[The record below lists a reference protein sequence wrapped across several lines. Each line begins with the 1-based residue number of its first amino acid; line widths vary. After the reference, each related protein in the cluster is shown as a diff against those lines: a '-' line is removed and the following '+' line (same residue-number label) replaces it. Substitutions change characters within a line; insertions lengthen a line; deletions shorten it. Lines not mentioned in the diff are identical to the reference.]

1 MAVKRIQD
9 LDINNRDLF
18 TGIYGLSAT
27 NEPYIEDN
35 LCRYHLWQELY
46 RYLHYEGYVT
56 IFYNRAFNFFSY
68 QLRDLE
74 LFLGKIHDEASSQ
87 EAASSV
93 SESAAIRHPR
103 CRGPLGSVSI
113 RRAQLTSNSNQ
124 EHPATTGNAIPYPDI
139 ITSRNP
145 EIGQIYQTKRSENR
159 IFDMI
164 FNYVD
169 NHRNHKLVVIFTT
182 PGETR
187 IDDTE
192 QVITNLLARY
202 GGQSITDM
210 PLRILALYQ
219 AQNAP
224 QMLEALNDRQF
235 FSDNHFKSIMFP
247 SSNGE
252 QSIPI
257 DEKHLFCVGR
267 PGPDE
272 IANMLNRR
280 RIFDKLQNV
289 FCQPME
295 ELSSK
300 LWRDFPMRDS
310 YGKKITEPD
319 SGRVRQVQ
327 TINEMLNMDKNIF
340 ETTLVKLDAEGGRQ
354 RLDSLLGIEPIKQK
368 LEAYIRAFHEYRL
381 GRTKNFIP
389 HIALTG
395 NPGTGKTTVAR
406 LIGEILREEGLISI
420 GHFVEAAPKDLIGQY
435 VGQTRVK
442 TAELCQRARGG
453 ILFIDEAYGLC
464 NEDATGNGNSF
475 GKEAVEALLT
485 FMLSPENDSVVV
497 LAGYPRE
504 MEYFLKNGNPGLNR
518 RVPFQWNID
527 DYSPEVLFK
536 ICMKSL
542 GNRELTDDFTTAL
555 KMLLAYKYS
564 MRSSKTW
571 GNAGSAVEI
580 VQKLC
585 TRYIELGITGP
596 MDVDCFP
603 EEYMRHIKDISPE
616 EEADILRDLN
626 ELIGLNSVKKALN
639 GLITSVK
646 TERYQMRC
654 QGVAAGFAR
663 NMNYIFAGNP
673 GTGKTTVAR
682 KLGNILYQFGILESP
697 EVVEADVNKIN
708 NGNPA
713 KNMVDFCDKAIG
725 KVLFI
730 DEAYSLSNHGDTRAI
745 DALTDA
751 LTKDDYK
758 GKMAVVLAGYS
769 SDMNQFLETNK
780 GLNSRFP
787 NQIHFDDYTSE
798 ELWQVLQLHA
808 SYHKPLPLVIHE
820 DCHPYAVDY
829 FNHLSRE
836 NFANAREA
844 ENLLQK
850 LCTHMGIR
858 VYQQRLTDYTIM
870 PEDFESYGHIDPSK
884 VKIGSAD
891 TRSPMEKLDGLKGV
905 EKLKE
910 QFIKYVRDYRY
921 YKEHPQ
927 STRFR
932 PHMAFVGNPGTGK
945 TTVAR
950 IFGKILREEHLLP
963 TGNFVEVKKEDLTRG
978 HVGGTA
984 EQTKAKC
991 KEARGGIMF
1000 IDEAHQLYEGK
1011 DEHGYG
1017 KEALKV
1023 ILTELESREDTL
1035 YIFAGYTAQMNEFL
1049 DKADPGLRSRV
1060 TNIFEFEDY
1069 KPDTLLT
1076 ILRSKLVGMQTTPN
1090 FDKTLSL
1097 VVKNIYDKR
1106 NPFTF
1111 GNARD
1116 MERIAGEIQSEY
1128 LSIHNGQGPL
1138 DTDCIPARYM
1148 RTLREM
1154 TQEEENAIMSE
1165 LNSLQG
1171 LSNVKRTLHKLTQD
1185 AKGMRMKVRRGVAKE
1200 MPLQNLTFLFMGN
1213 PGTGKTTV
1221 AQLMGKILCGYGLLS
1236 SDEVNIYT
1244 KDQIVSKYVGDTQK
1258 NVTEMFNASFGRVL
1272 FIDEAYMLAKDEHGK
1287 EALDQITANM
1297 TNPAYLG
1304 KLAIV
1309 MAGYTKDIMDMLN
1322 ANSGLTSRFAHK
1334 VIFDDY
1340 SNEELWQILSSNI
1353 SKQSLIIDEHE
1364 CKPYADAY
1372 FDKERRS
1379 GANFGNV
1386 RTCNNLLSEITSRQN
1401 CRIASAGNDIDDTA
1415 LITILPEDFPNYEEV
1430 TMMQFADAAQQ
1441 LTQEISTPSYASN
1454 ELIVDCS
1461 LNNPDQKV
1469 RNVKDLDYAVG
1480 LIHSAMGE
1488 GTGFIV
1494 SLKQRYILT
1503 CSHVI
1508 ENGSSF
1514 EFRMLSGEFITH
1526 ARVIWNNYEQDMALM
1541 EVAELP
1547 ADARYLQLDNAI
1559 DQNPEKLTKL
1569 ILCGYPDGS
1578 AFASGVSLVEG
1589 AINNYEKQHAWNDRC
1604 FDTIYA
1610 NVSATHGCSGGPVVR
1625 SEDLSVVGLLQGGKE
1640 GGEIQFITDIHQ
1652 LFSKINIKS

>member
-1 MAVKRIQD
+1 
-9 LDINNRDLF
+9 
-18 TGIYGLSAT
+18 
-27 NEPYIEDN
+27 
-35 LCRYHLWQELY
+35 
-46 RYLHYEGYVT
+46 
-56 IFYNRAFNFFSY
+56 
-68 QLRDLE
+68 
-74 LFLGKIHDEASSQ
+74 
-87 EAASSV
+87 
-93 SESAAIRHPR
+93 
-103 CRGPLGSVSI
+103 
-113 RRAQLTSNSNQ
+113 
-124 EHPATTGNAIPYPDI
+124 
-139 ITSRNP
+139 
-145 EIGQIYQTKRSENR
+145 
-159 IFDMI
+159 
-164 FNYVD
+164 
-169 NHRNHKLVVIFTT
+169 
-182 PGETR
+182 
-187 IDDTE
+187 
-192 QVITNLLARY
+192 
-202 GGQSITDM
+202 
-210 PLRILALYQ
+210 
-219 AQNAP
+219 
-224 QMLEALNDRQF
+224 
-235 FSDNHFKSIMFP
+235 
-247 SSNGE
+247 
-252 QSIPI
+252 
-257 DEKHLFCVGR
+257 
-267 PGPDE
+267 
-272 IANMLNRR
+272 
-280 RIFDKLQNV
+280 
-289 FCQPME
+289 
-295 ELSSK
+295 
-300 LWRDFPMRDS
+300 
-310 YGKKITEPD
+310 
-319 SGRVRQVQ
+319 
-327 TINEMLNMDKNIF
+327 
-340 ETTLVKLDAEGGRQ
+340 
-354 RLDSLLGIEPIKQK
+354 
-368 LEAYIRAFHEYRL
+368 
-381 GRTKNFIP
+381 
-389 HIALTG
+389 
-395 NPGTGKTTVAR
+395 
-406 LIGEILREEGLISI
+406 
-420 GHFVEAAPKDLIGQY
+420 
-435 VGQTRVK
+435 
-442 TAELCQRARGG
+442 
-453 ILFIDEAYGLC
+453 
-464 NEDATGNGNSF
+464 
-475 GKEAVEALLT
+475 
-485 FMLSPENDSVVV
+485 
-497 LAGYPRE
+497 
-504 MEYFLKNGNPGLNR
+504 
-518 RVPFQWNID
+518 
-527 DYSPEVLFK
+527 
-536 ICMKSL
+536 
-542 GNRELTDDFTTAL
+542 
-555 KMLLAYKYS
+555 
-564 MRSSKTW
+564 
-571 GNAGSAVEI
+571 
-580 VQKLC
+580 
-585 TRYIELGITGP
+585 
-596 MDVDCFP
+596 
-603 EEYMRHIKDISPE
+603 
-616 EEADILRDLN
+616 
-626 ELIGLNSVKKALN
+626 
-639 GLITSVK
+639 
-646 TERYQMRC
+646 
-654 QGVAAGFAR
+654 
-663 NMNYIFAGNP
+663 
-673 GTGKTTVAR
+673 
-682 KLGNILYQFGILESP
+682 
-697 EVVEADVNKIN
+697 
-708 NGNPA
+708 
-713 KNMVDFCDKAIG
+713 MVDFCDKAIG

-787 NQIHFDDYTSE
+787 NQIHFDDYSSE
-798 ELWQVLQLHA
+798 ELWQVLLLHA
-808 SYHKPLPLVIHE
+808 KQNNLVLHE
-820 DCHPYAVDY
+820 DCHPYAVEY
-829 FNHLSRE
+829 FNRKKKEVRE
-836 NFANAREA
+836 GFGNAREA
-844 ENLLQK
+844 ENLLRSLRKQMRK
-850 LCTHMGIR
+850 RKSKQNSSTNI
-858 VYQQRLTDYTIM
+858 IM
-870 PEDFESYGHIDPSK
+870 PEDFESYGRIDPSK

-910 QFIKYVRDYRY
+910 QFNKYVRDYRY

-950 IFGKILREEHLLP
+950 IFGEILREEHLLP

-1035 YIFAGYTAQMNEFL
+1035 YIFAGYTAEMNEFL

-1076 ILRSKLVGMQTTPN
+1076 ILRSKLVGMQTTPD

-1171 LSNVKRTLHKLTQD
+1171 LSNVKRTLRKLTQD
-1185 AKGMRMKVRRGVAKE
+1185 AKGMRMKVQRGVAKE

-1322 ANSGLTSRFAHK
+1322 ANSGLPSRFAHK

-1340 SNEELWQILSSNI
+1340 SNDELWQILSSNI
-1353 SKQSLIIDEHE
+1353 SKQGLIIDEHE

-1372 FDKERRS
+1372 WDKERRS

-1625 SEDLSVVGLLQGGKE
+1625 SEDLSVIGLLQGGKE